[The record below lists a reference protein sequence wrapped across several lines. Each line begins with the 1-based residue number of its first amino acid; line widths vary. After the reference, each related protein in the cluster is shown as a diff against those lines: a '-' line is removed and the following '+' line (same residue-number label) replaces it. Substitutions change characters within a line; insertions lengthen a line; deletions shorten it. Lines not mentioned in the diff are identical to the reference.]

1 VSDEEVDMKSYWSVD
16 QIIRGDE
23 VDLEDRRSSLVRFVH
38 LTEEGPGGIRY
49 FYVGDECLAS
59 GESRATRGFPFQQF
73 HYGRVYEFDEGGI
86 RGTRKPKRM
95 GVSREFVP
103 VIRRRELTDYARR
116 NLSVEDEIR
125 AEIEGFFEGAA
136 GMEGFRRRARPKRGR
151 GGGKRREPSP
161 AKVIVFN
168 AGQGDTILVEFPD
181 GGLWLVDAYFWR
193 DKKYDDFVRW
203 IRKEYGAGKRFERLI
218 ISHFHYDH
226 IRCAARAVVDFRPE
240 IVVVPDTLPHTTGTT
255 RNFLRVARKQSELRK
270 LSGPEDVNVEGL
282 EVRLVRTVDFPAV
295 RPLGRDPN
303 EHAIAVVIK
312 TGGSRAL
319 LSGDIPGDMLRCL
332 TSDPF
337 LAAADD
343 AYRFYKVTHHCSR
356 TGNDEA
362 FFETFPP
369 TDAVTS
375 CASTNRYNHP
385 HNPPR
390 EVITRLTSGR
400 HDFTF
405 NTGTPYVYVIK

>member
-1 VSDEEVDMKSYWSVD
+1 MKSFWSVD
-16 QIIRGDE
+16 QIISGDQ

-49 FYVGDECLAS
+49 FYVGDECLAG
-59 GESRATRGFPFQQF
+59 GEGRATRGFSFQQF

-86 RGTRKPKRM
+86 RGTRQPKRM

-125 AEIEGFFEGAA
+125 AEINGFFDESA
-136 GMEGFRRRARPKRGR
+136 GMETLRRRARPKRGR
-151 GGGKRREPSP
+151 GGPPRRKPSP

-168 AGQGDTILVEFPD
+168 AGQGDTILVELPD
-181 GGLWLVDAYFWR
+181 EALWLIDAYFWR
-193 DKKYDDFVRW
+193 DKKYDDFARW
-203 IRKEYGAGKRFERLI
+203 IREKYGARKRLERLI

-226 IRCAARAVVDFRPE
+226 IRCAARAVVDFQPE
-240 IVVVPDTLPHTTGTT
+240 IVVVPDTLPHTTGTA
-255 RNFLRVARKQSELRK
+255 RNFLRVCKEHSELHK
-270 LSGPEDVNVEGL
+270 LSGPEDVNVGGL
-282 EVRLVRTVDFPAV
+282 DVRLVRTADFPAV

-312 TGGSRAL
+312 TRESRAL

-332 TSDPF
+332 TNDPF
-337 LAAADD
+337 LAGGEE

-356 TGNDEA
+356 TGNDGA

-390 EVITRLTSGR
+390 DVITRLTGGR
-400 HDFTF
+400 HEFTYRP
-405 NTGTPYVYVIK
+405 GAPYVYLIK